1 VFFKALPSAQERIA
15 LLKHPEISTILT
27 QSCGSQMVLMIIF
40 SVLAG
45 IIELPLCC
53 TCFQCCRAIGDK
65 MIYFKHFL
73 MRALMYATFA
83 ASLIAVQVVQEN
95 NSAGWVLGI
104 LNGINAILY
113 VIAHCTGE
121 TPGDEAAEEG
131 VARWA
136 LHK

>member
-1 VFFKALPSAQERIA
+1 
-15 LLKHPEISTILT
+15 
-27 QSCGSQMVLMIIF
+27 MVLLIIF

-65 MIYFKHFL
+65 MTFFKHFL
-73 MRALMYATFA
+73 MRALMYAAFA

-95 NSAGWVLGI
+95 SAAGWTLGI
-104 LNGINAILY
+104 LNGINAVLY

-136 LHK
+136 LLKLYAFAFFFMPVSPTCMHLMFYLVTPTFVHRT